1 MDWHDGDFVFT
12 ASSGRPFDQRN
23 VGRMFRRVLRAAGLP
38 RMRFHDLRHSC
49 ASLLLTQGISPRV
62 VMETLGHSR
71 ISVTMD
77 TYTHVMP
84 ALLRDA
90 ADAMDRSIGAELDR

>member
-1 MDWHDGDFVFT
+1 LLD
-12 ASSGRPFDQRN
+12 
-23 VGRMFRRVLRAAGLP
+23 RANLP

-49 ASLLLTQGISPRV
+49 ASLLLAQRVPARV

-71 ISVTMD
+71 ISVTLD

-84 ALLRDA
+84 ALQRDA
-90 ADAMDRSIGAELDR
+90 ADAIDRVLGGEQER